1 MYNIVYVTLGFHL
14 TYFQGNFYFTRSSGD
29 DDGKSATEDEFSS
42 NEEET
47 FDCIET
53 CSTSPSRTQTTS
65 LELFRPDDKDFDLDN
80 DTIKCQ
86 ALTTPLVP
94 YPSSGNNNDDK

>member
-1 MYNIVYVTLGFHL
+1 MYNIVYVILGFCL

-29 DDGKSATEDEFSS
+29 DDGKSATQDEFSS
-42 NEEET
+42 NEEGT
-47 FDCIET
+47 FDRKET
-53 CSTSPSRTQTTS
+53 CSMSPSRTQTTS
-65 LELFRPDDKDFDLDN
+65 PELFPPDDEDFDPDD

-94 YPSSGNNNDDK
+94 YQSSGDNNDDE